1 MGSQPAGHVGVGGLG
16 EVQSSG
22 TEVEFDAVAWR
33 LEADV
38 AADAD
43 GLGAA
48 EFADDVEFGGWVEFS
63 VEGAEPAGGFGVVS
77 RPGVPCAAG
86 GVGFVSLILEPADGL
101 GEARRFGGSGPAV

>member
-1 MGSQPAGHVGVGGLG
+1 MGSQPAGHVGVGGLA

-43 GLGAA
+43 GLAAA
-48 EFADDVEFGGWVEFS
+48 EFADDVGEFGGWVEFS
-63 VEGAEPAGGFGVVS
+63 VEGAEPAGFFG
-77 RPGVPCAAG
+77 G
-86 GVGFVSLILEPADGL
+86 GQP
-101 GEARRFGGSGPAV
+101 ARRPVLGGRCGVRLVDPRAG